1 MMTRFKIMFIYSVI
15 ALGLGVIIW
24 WQWPEAMKSH
34 GIGAGYEQ
42 STGASIY
49 LAVLMTGIPA
59 LLYAV
64 AVYVSLTHWLLR
76 PGELKAYRARWLAER
91 ILTMPKSTAKSSAP
105 VRNYIM
111 WLLIAVGVTMI
122 FLDAWRRVDARD
134 ASEGVVTET
143 LMLIIMGGIPSIA
156 FAGVVSVAFRFL
168 FGAPSVTPPPNAEVS
183 KKQANARPGSHDFI
197 D

>member
-1 MMTRFKIMFIYSVI
+1 MTRLKIIFIYSVI
-15 ALGLGVIIW
+15 ALGVGVIIC
-24 WQWPEAMKSH
+24 WQWPEAMKRHS
-34 GIGAGYEQ
+34 IGAGYEQ

-64 AVYVSLTHWLLR
+64 AVYVSLTHWFFR
-76 PGELKAYRARWLAER
+76 SGELKSYRARWLAER
-91 ILTMPKSTAKSSAP
+91 ILTMPKSTANSSAP

-111 WLLIAVGVTMI
+111 WPLIAVGVTMI
-122 FLDAWRRVDARD
+122 FLDAWRRIDARD
-134 ASEGVVTET
+134 ASEGVVTEIF
-143 LMLIIMGGIPSIA
+143 MLIITGGIPSIA

-168 FGAPSVTPPPNAEVS
+168 FGAPSVASPPNAEVS
-183 KKQANARPGSHDFI
+183 KKPAKAQSESHEFI